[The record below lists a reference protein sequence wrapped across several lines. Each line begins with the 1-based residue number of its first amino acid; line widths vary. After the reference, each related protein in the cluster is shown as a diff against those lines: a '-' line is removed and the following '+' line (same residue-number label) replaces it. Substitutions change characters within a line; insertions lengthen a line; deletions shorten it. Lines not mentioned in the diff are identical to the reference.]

1 MMRTAITRGL
11 TRPQLWPYSGTDCT
25 C

>member
-1 MMRTAITRGL
+1 MRTAITRGL